1 MILKASQRG
10 GGMALAAHLLKAEN
24 EHVEIHEISGF
35 VSDDLKGAMKEA
47 QAVAKGTRCRQYLFS
62 VSLNPPE
69 TESVSVA
76 KFEAAIERVE
86 KANGLDG
93 QPRMIVFHEK
103 EGRRHAHVV
112 WSRIDTGTMTARPL
126 PFFKQKLR
134 EISKGL
140 YLEHGWQMPRGLI
153 DSREHDPRN
162 FTLAE
167 WQQAKRMGRD
177 PKQLKALMQ
186 ECWASSDGR
195 PAFEKALQARGL
207 YLAKGD
213 RRGHVAFTYEG
224 EVISVARMAG
234 VKAKDVAAKLGSPEH
249 LPDVEDA
256 KRRMAE
262 TVAPRLEALLRIA
275 REARTRE
282 MQPIEQRRIDMKE
295 RHASERQALAA
306 GQETRFEIEARKRAA
321 KFRTGIAGL
330 WDRFTGK
337 HAALRKE
344 NEREAFHATRRDRAQ
359 RDDLVADQLKERRGL
374 QREIVAVR
382 QRYASR
388 VSDLHRDIARLA
400 EARERGSN
408 LRDNI
413 TDTSIGRSKTSRSPP
428 GRGNRLSG
436 MSPDV

>member
-76 KFEAAIERVE
+76 KFEAAIERIE

-103 EGRRHAHVV
+103 EGRRHAHAV

-134 EISKGL
+134 QISKGL
-140 YLEHGWQMPRGLI
+140 YLEHGWQMPRGLL

-213 RRGHVAFTYEG
+213 RRGHVAVTYEG
-224 EVISVARMAG
+224 EVISIARMTG
-234 VKAKDVAAKLGSPEH
+234 VKAKDVAAKLGNAEY
-249 LPDVEDA
+249 LPSIEDT
-256 KRRMAE
+256 KRYIGE
-262 TVAPRLEALLRIA
+262 TVAPRLEILLGIA

-282 MQPIEQRRIDMKE
+282 LQPLEQRRLDMKE
-295 RHASERQALAA
+295 RHATERQAVSA
-306 GQETRFEIEARKRAA
+306 GQQIRSEAEARARAGR
-321 KFRTGIAGL
+321 FRSGIAGL

-344 NEREAFHATRRDRAQ
+344 NEREAFIANRRDRAQ
-359 RDDLVADQLKERRGL
+359 RDDLVADQLGERRSL
-374 QREIVAVR
+374 QREIVVVR
-382 QRYASR
+382 HRHETR
-388 VSDLHRDIARLA
+388 TRDLHRDIAHQRNFGSDAGLSRA
-400 EARERGSN
+400 IARR
-408 LRDNI
+408 I
-413 TDTSIGRSKTSRSPP
+413 DTLG
-428 GRGNRLSG
+428 LSL
-436 MSPDV
+436 

>member
-1 MILKASQRG
+1 
-10 GGMALAAHLLKAEN
+10 
-24 EHVEIHEISGF
+24 
-35 VSDDLKGAMKEA
+35 
-47 QAVAKGTRCRQYLFS
+47 
-62 VSLNPPE
+62 
-69 TESVSVA
+69 
-76 KFEAAIERVE
+76 
-86 KANGLDG
+86 
-93 QPRMIVFHEK
+93 
-103 EGRRHAHVV
+103 
-112 WSRIDTGTMTARPL
+112 MTARPL

-140 YLEHGWQMPRGLI
+140 YLEHGWQMPRGLL

-177 PKQLKALMQ
+177 PKQLKALVQ

-207 YLAKGD
+207 YLARGD
-213 RRGHVAFTYEG
+213 QRGHVAVTYEG

-256 KRRMAE
+256 KHRIAE

-295 RHASERQALAA
+295 RHATERQAMSA
-306 GQETRFEIEARKRAA
+306 GQQTRSEAEARQRAA
-321 KFRTGIAGL
+321 KFRSGIAGL

-337 HAALRKE
+337 HAALRRE
-344 NEREAFHATRRDRAQ
+344 NEQDAFNAMRRDRAQ
-359 RDDLVADQLKERRGL
+359 RDGLVAEQLKERRSL
-374 QREIVAVR
+374 QREIIAVR
-382 QRYASR
+382 HRHETRTRA
-388 VSDLHRDIARLA
+388 LHRDIAYQRNPGA
-400 EARERGSN
+400 EAGLSQATGRNPSHR
-408 LRDNI
+408 RDGPSL
-413 TDTSIGRSKTSRSPP
+413 T
-428 GRGNRLSG
+428 L
-436 MSPDV
+436 